1 MKERYPRLKFNSLR
15 AYFGKPYTID
25 LEDRVGSVTVYSP
38 TMGEAYINSDE
49 NDFMATLNIF
59 TTNTTAL
66 RVFLDDL
73 GMDWNEVTDFQLFT
87 LLYKQTNPEIVKL
100 LLGDLDLQGFSVY
113 EKRGKD
119 EDTGHIVLYNKEQ
132 EVEIDEEVYQY
143 MHQYLQAVFHM
154 KPDEKITKDPLLKK
168 WYLEKDRRDAAYKAR
183 QKEKKDD
190 EDSTMQPIISAC
202 VNHPGFKYKLH
213 EVEDMGV
220 AEFFDAV
227 SRLNI
232 YENTR
237 ALLSG
242 SYSGMCDLSK
252 VPKELFNFMRE
263 IEQK

>member
-15 AYFGKPYTID
+15 AYFGKPYTIY

-49 NDFMATLNIF
+49 NDFMATVNIF

-154 KPDEKITKDPLLKK
+154 
-168 WYLEKDRRDAAYKAR
+168 
-183 QKEKKDD
+183 
-190 EDSTMQPIISAC
+190 
-202 VNHPGFKYKLH
+202 
-213 EVEDMGV
+213 
-220 AEFFDAV
+220 
-227 SRLNI
+227 
-232 YENTR
+232 
-237 ALLSG
+237 
-242 SYSGMCDLSK
+242 
-252 VPKELFNFMRE
+252 
-263 IEQK
+263 